1 METQSHAASA
11 RAPLRVTLFGNF
23 ALCASDG
30 SEIALTIKRARALMA
45 ILCLEPGT
53 AWDREKLC
61 TLLWGGRFRAQAR
74 ASLRQTLLGL
84 KKQLTPLRD
93 DIFEVT
99 RETVAVNPS
108 AIQSDL
114 AELETELAKGD
125 RAGELLLA
133 IGNKPLLDGF
143 EFGDPFT
150 RWRLACRAQI
160 EQRLKYAVEQA
171 LADLQRRGDDY
182 DNDRDNNRD
191 NNRDDNRDDKRDDNR
206 AHARLIDAWGLR
218 GPVADASDT
227 RTRVAVLPFQSL
239 DDDDASD
246 PFAQGLFDEL
256 VTTLGQAPQ
265 LLVAGRGSA
274 LNLARSDRALPEL
287 ARALRVDYLVQ
298 GSVQRQGKE
307 VRVHVCLVDGN
318 TGFERWAQGYRGTSG
333 NFFALQ
339 DDIARAVSRELG
351 SALKLDIQM
360 PGPRRTTSSKA
371 AYELYLQGRALTA
384 RAIGDGVLDK
394 AVELLEAS
402 LAIDPEFA
410 ACWTALAEAHVY
422 TAVYT
427 PCLDRLDKSTRMAEC
442 ARKAIELDPA
452 QGHAR
457 AILGIHHWTQND
469 PVGALDLAHEAWRL
483 EPDNP
488 DVALR
493 LGSFL
498 LYIGRTREALP
509 YIERAVDQDPVN
521 GRNFAMLSVAHLN
534 LGDLD
539 KAVKAGQRMVDLGMP
554 SMWLAVATAAS
565 GNRKL
570 AVEQYWQTR
579 LLMNSVIFPPAGT
592 RPLTGPALDA
602 FWRVAAK
609 GVCSGRAV
617 HRKLYCTMLDY
628 LHATLPDPSDTS
640 IVAPAIWMGY
650 STMVFKTLGAQI
662 TPANVYCLMSL
673 WADIE
678 PIRRTRLHPEFMAF
692 AERIGLVAA
701 WNKYGWP
708 DLLAAPY

>member
-1 METQSHAASA
+1 METQSHAKYVATSM
-11 RAPLRVTLFGNF
+11 RVTLFGSF
-23 ALCASDG
+23 TLYAPDG
-30 SEIALTIKRARALMA
+30 SEIALTIKRARALLA
-45 ILCLEPGT
+45 ILCLTPGV
-53 AWDREKLC
+53 AVERERLC
-61 TLLWGGRFRAQAR
+61 ELLWRGRFRAQAR

-84 KKQLTPLRD
+84 KKQLTPFRD
-93 DIFEVT
+93 DVFEVT
-99 RETVAVNPS
+99 RETVALSPS
-108 AIQSDL
+108 AIRSDL
-114 AELETELAKGD
+114 AELEAELAGGG
-125 RAGELLLA
+125 RASELLLA

-143 EFGDPFT
+143 EFGDAFT
-150 RWRLACRAQI
+150 RWRLASRAQV

-171 LADLQRRGDDY
+171 LADLQRRGE
-182 DNDRDNNRD
+182 NDS
-191 NNRDDNRDDKRDDNR
+191 
-206 AHARLIDAWGLR
+206 AHARLVDAWGLR
-218 GPVADASDT
+218 GPAVADGGADA
-227 RTRVAVLPFQSL
+227 RTRIAVLPFQSL
-239 DDDDASD
+239 DERGTLG
-246 PFAQGLFDEL
+246 PVAQGLFDEL
-256 VTTLGQAPQ
+256 VTTLGEAPQ
-265 LLVAGRGSA
+265 LLVAGRGSS
-274 LNLARSDRALPEL
+274 LNLARSERPLPEL

-298 GSVQRQGKE
+298 GSVRRQDEE

-318 TGFERWAQGYRGTSG
+318 TGFERWSHGFRGPSG
-333 NFFALQ
+333 NIFALQ
-339 DDIARAVSRELG
+339 DDIARTISRELG
-351 SALKLDIQM
+351 RELRLDIQV
-360 PGPRRTTSSKA
+360 PPPRRTTSSKA

-427 PCLDRLDKSTRMAEC
+427 PCLDRLEKSARMAEC
-442 ARKAIELDPA
+442 ARKAIALDPA

-457 AILGIHHWTQND
+457 AMLGIHHWTLND
-469 PVGALDLAHEAWRL
+469 PVGALDLAHEAYRL

-509 YIERAVDQDPVN
+509 YIEAAVDQDPVN
-521 GRNFAMLSVAHLN
+521 GRNFAMLSVAQLN
-534 LGDLD
+534 LGNIDE
-539 KAVKAGQRMVDLGMP
+539 AIAAGQRMVDLGLP

-579 LLMNSVIFPPAGT
+579 LLMNTVIFPPAGT

-602 FWRVAAK
+602 FWKIAAR

-628 LHATLPDPSDTS
+628 LHATLPDLSDTS

-650 STMVFKTLGAQI
+650 ARMVFKTLGAQI
-662 TPANVYCLMSL
+662 TPANMYCLMSL

-678 PIRRTRLHPEFMAF
+678 PIRQVRLHPDFMAF

-701 WNKYGWP
+701 WDKYGWP
-708 DLLAAPY
+708 DLLPDPRKLAT